1 MLQYAGFKKAHPDC
15 ILFFRMGD
23 FYEMFDDDAVT
34 AHAALGITLTERT
47 SGIPM
52 AGIPFHA
59 AENYLRRLIEQGYRV
74 AVCEQ
79 VQDPKDAK
87 GVVERAV
94 TRVITPGT
102 LVDDSLLDDSVA
114 NEIAAVGARDEDGS
128 LVVDIAVAELST
140 GAFRI
145 RTVPAERAVD
155 ELVRL
160 HPSEILHSDDDETR
174 TAQVEGDLMSFL
186 AASACVGSGALRG
199 VRTSRRCGDA
209 MRVCR
214 VAAMAYGWRQTPSTR
229 HRTRDRQSTDARVHT
244 QASASS

>member
-1 MLQYAGFKKAHPDC
+1 MRPSAAAPTSHGEEDEGLRAQARSLADAGDAARRLQEGAPTGIP
-15 ILFFRMGD
+15 FFRMGD

-34 AHAALGITLTERT
+34 AHAALGITLTEQT

-128 LVVDIAVAELST
+128 LVVDIAGRRT
-140 GAFRI
+140 FHRAFRI

-155 ELVRL
+155 EAGA
-160 HPSEILHSDDDETR
+160 
-174 TAQVEGDLMSFL
+174 TASLGDP
-186 AASACVGSGALRG
+186 ALRRRRDAG
-199 VRTSRRCGDA
+199 LHAAGRIDAPGPPASRLDVRSHRCRTPTSNTG
-209 MRVCR
+209 
-214 VAAMAYGWRQTPSTR
+214 PSIR
-229 HRTRDRQSTDARVHT
+229 WKART
-244 QASASS
+244 